1 MDFPSGGKRDAFFI
15 NRPACSDTCPPVPYI
30 CDMRHAGP
38 SIPETLLFEA
48 SISPNR
54 SLSHRGKIWLLVA
67 LTAGCALMAAR
78 AIALGA
84 WPVAV
89 FGVLELG
96 LATLLFWIHSKS
108 QRRTELLLLSRDSFR
123 LIHTGA
129 DGTRQHTTLPLRWL
143 AIEIEER
150 AGRVPGLYVR
160 CRGDR
165 MELRRHEI
173 ARALGDSEKRDLAVC
188 LQEAVCKLQR
198 PDFDNWQLRRIE
210 EPQSE
215 QDSNR

>member
-1 MDFPSGGKRDAFFI
+1 
-15 NRPACSDTCPPVPYI
+15 
-30 CDMRHAGP
+30 
-38 SIPETLLFEA
+38 
-48 SISPNR
+48 
-54 SLSHRGKIWLLVA
+54 
-67 LTAGCALMAAR
+67 MAAR

-123 LIHTGA
+123 LIHTDA

-210 EPQSE
+210 EPLSE